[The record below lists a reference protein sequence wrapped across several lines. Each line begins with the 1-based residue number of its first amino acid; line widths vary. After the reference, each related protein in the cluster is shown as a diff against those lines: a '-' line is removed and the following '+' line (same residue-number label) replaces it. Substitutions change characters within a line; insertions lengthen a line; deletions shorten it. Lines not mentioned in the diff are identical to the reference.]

1 MLPETVQVNLTWILS
16 PQAEVGLTTV
26 ADKTARL
33 HLMGQKWF
41 PKARNAGPIRT
52 TSAQKS
58 MAIRNKR
65 VKTPKG
71 VPGSIWSRRQKEQLA
86 EPMFLYLLERSALEL
101 QESMRTSVASVCKSI
116 CTTGIKFVSDAK

>member
-1 MLPETVQVNLTWILS
+1 
-16 PQAEVGLTTV
+16 
-26 ADKTARL
+26 
-33 HLMGQKWF
+33 
-41 PKARNAGPIRT
+41 
-52 TSAQKS
+52 